1 MTSLERTISTTLRVG
16 VTLAALLAGVG
27 GAGYLAAHGS
37 EPATFGEPPA
47 PPHPVG
53 GSDGLVALGVLVLI
67 ATPVVRVALLAIAFA
82 HERDPLYASLSV
94 LVLAILLISL
104 V

>member
-16 VTLAALLAGVG
+16 VSLAALFAGVG
-27 GAGYLAAHGS
+27 GVRYLAAHGS

-47 PPHPVG
+47 LPHPLGVG
-53 GSDGLVALGVLVLI
+53 DGLVALGVFVLI
-67 ATPVVRVALLAIAFA
+67 ATPVARVALLAIAFA
-82 HERDPLYASLSV
+82 RQRDPLYASLSV
-94 LVLAILLISL
+94 LVLTVLVISL